1 MAVEAGNQFASAL
14 SRDEDWQKAVNEVCG
29 TCRPRGTPPPD
40 LAFVFFSGD
49 HHQDAES
56 ISRELSERLEC
67 KNLLG
72 CNGES
77 IVGGAEE
84 VEQLPAISLWLAWF
98 QGVEI
103 TPMQLTFERTP
114 DGGTILGWPDGL
126 LEERDSPAALLVVA
140 DPYSFPMELLLE
152 RLNND
157 QPGMPITGGM
167 ASGASSPG
175 ESRLLLGS
183 DVMTDGAVACWLQG
197 ELQIRTVVSQGCR
210 PIGEPYV
217 VTSSEHNQILQL
229 RGEPAMVRLK
239 EVFER
244 LPTRDQQLV
253 EGGLQ
258 VGRVV
263 SEYQESFDQGDFL
276 VRNVVGIDPETGSI
290 GVADYIRPGTTV
302 QFHVRDSRT
311 ADAELVQ
318 LLGGLDKDQ
327 QFTPGG
333 GLLFTCNGR
342 GTRLF
347 DVPDHDAGL
356 VRQHLGEIPLA
367 GFFAQGEIGPV
378 GKQNFLHGFT
388 ASMILFA

>member
-14 SRDEDWQKAVNEVCG
+14 SREEDWQKAVNEVCG

-56 ISRELSERLEC
+56 ISRELSDRLEC

-152 RLNND
+152 RLNSD

-253 EGGLQ
+253 ESGLQ

-318 LLGGLDKDQ
+318 LLGGLTRTRSLLQ
-327 QFTPGG
+327 GG
-333 GLLFTCNGR
+333 ACCSPAMAGG
-342 GTRLF
+342 
-347 DVPDHDAGL
+347 HD
-356 VRQHLGEIPLA
+356 
-367 GFFAQGEIGPV
+367 
-378 GKQNFLHGFT
+378 
-388 ASMILFA
+388 